1 MTTFWDIF
9 HLLTGTPLVLIALGG
24 LTWGILGGSLPGISA
39 SITMSLVL
47 PFTYTMDPAM
57 AIALLACVYIGA
69 EYGGSIPAI
78 LIRTPGTNSSAATVI
93 DGYEMNKQGRAG
105 EALGISLMSGVV
117 GSLFGLAML
126 VMLTEPLSWL
136 ALAFKPTSY
145 FGLGVLGLSVIA
157 SMSSGSLLKALASA
171 IVGLMIATIGT
182 DPISGVTRFTFDVPD
197 LLGGIEPV
205 LVMVGL
211 FALTELM
218 RQSGSKVVNRL
229 NNSVRIKLP
238 SLAMM
243 GRLKRAQFIGCILG
257 TFEGLTPGGG
267 GAIAAFLS
275 YNEAR
280 RWSKTPEKFGKGS
293 EEGVA
298 APEAANNT
306 VSSTALI
313 PLLSFGIPGSNSTA
327 VLLGGLL
334 MHGLLPGPRLFEQN
348 GQVIDSLYLGSFIA
362 IIAQIGVG
370 ILILPAAVWLVNRPR
385 NYRTGFILALVLS
398 GVYTL
403 NNSLFDLA
411 IALGIGLVGYLMKM
425 GKFPFL
431 PMILGVV
438 LGHMVESSYRRSLV
452 LSGGDHTIFLEDP
465 IAVGFLVVSGIFV
478 VVSLSRD
485 FRENRKSKA
494 KAKLQLEEV
503 HP

>member
-1 MTTFWDIF
+1 MTTFWDIV
-9 HLLTGTPLVLIALGG
+9 HLLTGTPLFLVAILG
-24 LTWGILGGSLPGISA
+24 LTWGILGGALPGISA
-39 SITMSLVL
+39 SITMALVL

-93 DGYEMNKQGRAG
+93 DGYEMNRQGRAG

-117 GSLFGLAML
+117 GSLFGLVML
-126 VMLTEPLSWL
+126 ALLTEPLSWL

-145 FGLGVLGLSVIA
+145 FALGILGLSVIA
-157 SMSSGSLLKALASA
+157 SMGGDSLLKGLAA
-171 IVGLMIATIGT
+171 AVIGLMIATVGT
-182 DPISGVTRFTFDVPD
+182 DPISGVTRFTFGVPD
-197 LLGGIEPV
+197 LLGGVEPV
-205 LVMVGL
+205 VVMVGL

-218 RQSGSKVVNRL
+218 SQSGSTAVTQLGNSIRIRL
-229 NNSVRIKLP
+229 PGREMMRKLRR
-238 SLAMM
+238 S
-243 GRLKRAQFIGCILG
+243 QIIGCILG
-257 TFEGLTPGGG
+257 LFEGLTPGGG
-267 GAIAAFLS
+267 GSVAAFMS

-293 EEGVA
+293 EEGIA

-306 VSSTALI
+306 VASTALI
-313 PLLSFGIPGSNSTA
+313 PLLSFGIPSSNSTA

-348 GQVIDSLYLGSFIA
+348 PQVIDSLYVGSLIA

-370 ILILPAAVWLVNRPR
+370 VIILPACVWLVNRPR
-385 NYRTGFILALVLS
+385 PYRSGFIFALILS
-398 GVYTL
+398 GLYTL
-403 NNSLFDLA
+403 NNSPFDLGL
-411 IALGIGLVGYLMKM
+411 ALALGLVGYFMRIAR
-425 GKFPFL
+425 FPVL

-452 LSGGDHTIFLEDP
+452 LSGGDFHIFVEDP
-465 IAVGFLVVSGIFV
+465 IAVGLIGAALLFIAF
-478 VVSLSRD
+478 SLAREYRD
-485 FRENRKSKA
+485 ARRT
-494 KAKLQLEEV
+494 KLQEA
-503 HP
+503 HS